1 MPRRDGTGPMG
12 IGAKT
17 GRGMGFCNV
26 ATKAVRTIGG
36 LGLGLGYRRGFK
48 RKSGVNNFNNMI
60 NFKNQKDL
68 LTYQKDILEQR
79 LDLIKDQLNA
89 VQEDK

>member
-12 IGAKT
+12 MGAKT

-26 ATKAVRTIGG
+26 VRTIGG
-36 LGLGLGYRRGFK
+36 LGLGLGCRRGFK
-48 RKSGVNNFNNMI
+48 RRFGVNNFNNII

-79 LDLIKDQLNA
+79 LDLIKDQLND